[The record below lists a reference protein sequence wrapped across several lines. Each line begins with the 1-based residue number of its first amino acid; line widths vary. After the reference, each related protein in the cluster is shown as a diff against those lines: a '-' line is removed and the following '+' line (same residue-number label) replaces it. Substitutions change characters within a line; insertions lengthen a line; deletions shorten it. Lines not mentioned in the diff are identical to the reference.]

1 LELMTW
7 LALASIAGVASY
19 LQTVTGFAFGL
30 IFMSAVATSEII
42 RIEDGATIV
51 SILSLLNA
59 GILLAREWKYVSRIS
74 FVKIVPIALVATVIG
89 AMLLPV
95 VLSQSLI
102 WLKLILGVVVILSSL
117 QLLWPRTDVGTDQP
131 MLAFS
136 LCGLAGGL
144 MGGLFAIPGPPIVYT
159 LQRYLPSQREIR
171 ATLVAIFASITGVRL
186 GLSSFLTVPT
196 DDILIAAA
204 MLGPVTIVPTVLAY
218 RRPPPLSADMLR
230 FITVC
235 LLVLTGI
242 ALSLPAL
249 SDIASF
255 VREF

>member
-196 DDILIAAA
+196 DE
-204 MLGPVTIVPTVLAY
+204 LGPVTIVSTVLAY